1 MELRCL
7 VSSRNAGENF
17 DLRCLVRE
25 QMAAWIQQN
34 HPTAFPTTRLAAI
47 SGPLNNAGD
56 PRGRTSE
63 VESLG

>member
-7 VSSRNAGENF
+7 VSSRNASENF

-34 HPTAFPTTRLAAI
+34 YPTAFPITRLSAI
-47 SGPLNNAGD
+47 SGQVNNANDNG
-56 PRGRTSE
+56 GRTSE
-63 VESLG
+63 VEILG